1 MSQSGHFRA
10 HARHQV
16 DFPAHVEVAVP
27 GAGPREQVRIVDLSL
42 GGACIEAASTMAEGT
57 SATVEVVSSILWD
70 PLVLRG
76 RVAWSRGADES
87 GRARTGL
94 CFEHDDA
101 ARTFAL
107 FELLGAQGYEI

>member
-16 DFPAHVEVAVP
+16 DFPAHLEVALP
-27 GAGPREQVRIVDLSL
+27 DATPRQEVRVVDLSL
-42 GGACIEAASTMAEGT
+42 AGACIEGASTMAEGA

-76 RVAWSRGADES
+76 RVVWTRDGAP
-87 GRARTGL
+87 ARTGV

-101 ARTFAL
+101 AQTFAL